1 MRGHPF
7 RSAGCWP
14 KRAVA
19 KSSRQAP
26 FGIAG
31 LHVPSREASRRLQGW
46 LFPET
51 AVAAPRTGRNKA
63 LVAAGYIAASAA
75 LAALALLRQSGLPAW
90 KTIWA
95 EDGKFFYS
103 QALSL
108 PFARTLVTLHAGY
121 VQLYPR
127 LVAALATAF
136 APRDASWVMAL
147 VGAASLAAISCL
159 VFHMARSH
167 VASPLLRGLLAA
179 SMVFLPVAGAEL
191 LDNAVNVP
199 WWLFFACFWAFLWRP
214 AARAGSAGALLLCAL
229 AGASEPLTALLLPLA
244 ALRAACLW
252 EETRHRPREQA
263 PVVGLLAGLA
273 FQGVVIIA
281 NTANRGVS
289 AAFRPGSGAGLAQS
303 LAFRVG
309 LGLLAGVKGTDWLVV
324 HQKALATALG
334 VLVLVAV
341 ATAGAACPARRARSF
356 TAIAVFFALVCF
368 LVPAWLRNV
377 APLMAAGKVQP
388 ASRYQAVPLLLLV
401 SALVVTADGW
411 AGGAV
416 GSPAGA
422 RAGAPAGDV
431 GAPAEPRGGDV
442 GAPGE
447 PRGGDVGAPAEPGN
461 ALTSGGSG
469 GRPSDRL
476 AARAAAGL
484 HAAPRR
490 RPRRPASPVSPGLRT
505 FTAAVACLLL
515 LAPTWVVDYRDSNS
529 RSRGPSWPL
538 EIARASRRCASGSIK
553 IATVPTDPT
562 GWEARLPCRRLLN

>member
-1 MRGHPF
+1 MRGRLF
-7 RSAGCWP
+7 RSAGCCP

-19 KSSRQAP
+19 ESSRRAP
-26 FGIAG
+26 LGITAAHG
-31 LHVPSREASRRLQGW
+31 RSRDVSRRLQEW
-46 LFPET
+46 LFPAG
-51 AVAAPRTGRNKA
+51 AVSPPRTGRNKA
-63 LVAAGYIAASAA
+63 LTTAGYVAAWVA
-75 LAALALLRQSGLPAW
+75 LAGLALLRQSGLPAW

-147 VGAASLAAISCL
+147 AGAASLAAISCL
-159 VFHMARSH
+159 VFHMARGH
-167 VASPLLRGLLAA
+167 VASPLLRGLLAG

-214 AARAGSAGALLLCAL
+214 PTRAGSAGALLLCAL

-244 ALRAACLW
+244 ALRVACLW
-252 EETRHRPREQA
+252 DETRRRPWEQA
-263 PVVGLLAGLA
+263 PVAGLLAGLA
-273 FQGVVIIA
+273 FQAVVIIA
-281 NTANRGVS
+281 NTGNRGVS
-289 AAFRPGSGAGLAQS
+289 AAFTPGNGAGLAQS

-324 HQKALATALG
+324 HQKTLAVALG

-341 ATAGAACPARRARSF
+341 ATAGAACPSRRARSF

-368 LVPAWLRNV
+368 LIPAWLRDV

-411 AGGAV
+411 AGGW
-416 GSPAGA
+416 S
-422 RAGAPAGDV
+422 RAPASGAIGDV
-431 GAPAEPRGGDV
+431 GAPAEERNAV
-442 GAPGE
+442 TNAGA
-447 PRGGDVGAPAEPGN
+447 D
-461 ALTSGGSG
+461 
-469 GRPSDRL
+469 GRPNRL
-476 AARAAAGL
+476 PAGRAVAGRAVAGL

-490 RPRRPASPVSPGLRT
+490 RRRRPAPPVTPGLRT
-505 FTAAVACLLL
+505 LTAAVACVLL
-515 LAPTWVVDYRDSNS
+515 LAPTWVVDFRDSNS
-529 RSRGPSWPL
+529 RSRGPSWPV
-538 EIARASRRCASGSIK
+538 EIARASHRCASSGIK
-553 IATVPTDPT
+553 TATVPTDPT
-562 GWEARLPCRRLLN
+562 GWEARVPCRRLLS

>member
-7 RSAGCWP
+7 RSAGCCP
-14 KRAVA
+14 NRAVA

-26 FGIAG
+26 FGIAAP
-31 LHVPSREASRRLQGW
+31 HVRSREASRRLQGW
-46 LFPET
+46 LFPAT
-51 AVAAPRTGRNKA
+51 AVAAPRAGRNKA
-63 LVAAGYIAASAA
+63 LVAVGYVAASAA

-159 VFHMARSH
+159 VFHMARGH

-214 AARAGSAGALLLCAL
+214 ATRAGSAGALLLCAL

-356 TAIAVFFALVCF
+356 TAIALFFALVCF
-368 LVPAWLRNV
+368 LVPAWLRDV

-411 AGGAV
+411 AG
-416 GSPAGA
+416 AGA
-422 RAGAPAGDV
+422 RAPAEPRGGDVGAPAGDV
-431 GAPAEPRGGDV
+431 GAPAEPR
-442 GAPGE
+442 
-447 PRGGDVGAPAEPGN
+447 N

-476 AARAAAGL
+476 AARAVAGL

-490 RPRRPASPVSPGLRT
+490 RRRRPASPVSPGLRT